1 MAVFYFTK
9 QPDEQEVASFD
20 FATDR
25 FNGTEAAAS
34 QATSSINVETGDD
47 STAEIIDSSSQT
59 AGVVTIVVKA
69 GTDGDSHKIT
79 TLMTTDEANVYEQDA
94 VMEVRAL

>member
-1 MAVFYFTK
+1 MAVFYFPK
-9 QPDEQEVASFD
+9 QPSEFFPITFD

-34 QATSSINVETGDD
+34 QATTSINIATGAD
-47 STAEIIDSSSQT
+47 STAEVINSSSQS
-59 AGVVTIVVKA
+59 AGVVTIVMKA

-79 TLMTTDEANVYEQDA
+79 TLMTTDENNVYEQDA
-94 VMEVRAL
+94 VMEVRAK

>member
-1 MAVFYFTK
+1 MTVFYFPK
-9 QPDEQEVASFD
+9 QPAEQEVISFD

-34 QATSSINVETGDD
+34 QVTTSINIGTGAD
-47 STAEIIDSSSQT
+47 STAVVIDSSSQS
-59 AGVVTIVVKA
+59 AGVVSIVVKA

-79 TLMTTDEANVYEQDA
+79 TLMTSDEGNIYEQDA
-94 VMEVRAL
+94 VMEVRAK